1 MSCVYIF
8 VLTVLG
14 PAGELL
20 LWEPRARP
28 ALCGGRSQGPPRRR
42 PLLPT
47 EAKHSALDSVLLLS
61 FFVCSQPSPPSH
73 RPQMCQRNGQTITGA
88 QRSWYF
94 LFMFLRLALCPCK
107 ATPPKGCIGG
117 PGAGHHPRGQTQR
130 RGNGGPVLRKV
141 YHSLDPPGSWH
152 QDLEASGVPWQEGP
166 SVQLT

>member
-1 MSCVYIF
+1 MCTYLSLLCWGLQASCCSGSRVHGQPHVGGARRGRRGGDLCSRPRPSIALWTPFCCSHSSCVHN
-8 VLTVLG
+8 L
-14 PAGELL
+14 
-20 LWEPRARP
+20 
-28 ALCGGRSQGPPRRR
+28 
-42 PLLPT
+42 PLLHT
-47 EAKHSALDSVLLLS
+47 DL
-61 FFVCSQPSPPSH
+61 
-73 RPQMCQRNGQTITGA
+73 MCQRNGQTITGA